1 MARLVDNLAQYLA
14 TNSIGTEGTDLFI
27 GVLPATPDN
36 AVMIDQTGGVEPDK
50 YLPIKQP
57 TIQIIVRNKS
67 YTDGLDKI
75 TAIYDL
81 LHQFKDYQSLETG
94 GVDVMQ
100 IMALQEPTHLQQDDN
115 FRHIFTVNFVIMLR
129 GS

>member
-1 MARLVDNLAQYLA
+1 MARLVDNLAQYLE
-14 TNSIGTEGTDLFI
+14 NGGIGTQATDLFI
-27 GVLPATPDN
+27 GVLPASPDN
-36 AVMIDQTGGVEPDK
+36 AIMIDQTGGVEPNK
-50 YLPIKQP
+50 YIPVKEP
-57 TIQIIVRNKS
+57 TIQVLVRNTS
-67 YTDGLDKI
+67 YPDGLDKI

-81 LHQFKDYQSLETG
+81 LHRFKDYQSLETG

-115 FRHIFTVNFVIMLR
+115 NRHIFTVNFVVMLR